1 MNEHAFLKLVHDRI
15 VFFDG
20 AMGTMLL
27 KAGLPLGGVPEIWNI
42 EKPEVII
49 EIYRAYFNAGADVVH
64 TNTFGGSSLKLDVKG
79 HANEMKAINMQAVEL
94 ARRICPDEAFVAGD
108 IGPTGK
114 MLKPMGDATVT
125 ELEQAFFE
133 QATILIEAGVDILS
147 IETMFSLEEALAALK
162 GAKRA
167 ANIPVIAG
175 ITYNQT
181 PMGYY
186 TMMGE
191 TVEQCVETL
200 SENGADAIA
209 SNCTLG
215 SADFIELTRQLCKI
229 STIPVLIQPNAGKPV
244 QNEDVI
250 SYEQSPS
257 EFVSDMKHIID
268 AGANMVGGCCGTDA
282 LFIEELVAAVG
293 K

>member
-94 ARRICPDEAFVAGD
+94 ARRVCPDEAFVAGD

>member
-1 MNEHAFLKLVHDRI
+1 MNEQAFLKLVHDRI

-27 KAGLPLGGVPEIWNI
+27 KAGLPRGGVPEIWNL
-42 EKPEVII
+42 EKPEVIM

-79 HANEMKAINMQAVEL
+79 HASDMKVINMQAVEL
-94 ARRICPDEAFVAGD
+94 ARRVCPDEAFVAGD

-114 MLKPMGDATVT
+114 MLKPMGDATVA

-133 QATILIEAGVDILS
+133 QAAVLIEAGVDILS

-167 ANIPVIAG
+167 ANTPVIAG
-175 ITYNQT
+175 ITYYQT

-191 TVEQCVETL
+191 TIEQCVETL

-215 SADFIELTRQLCKI
+215 SGDYIELTRQLCKI

-250 SYEQSPS
+250 SYEQSPA

-282 LFIEELVAAVG
+282 LFIEGLVAAIG